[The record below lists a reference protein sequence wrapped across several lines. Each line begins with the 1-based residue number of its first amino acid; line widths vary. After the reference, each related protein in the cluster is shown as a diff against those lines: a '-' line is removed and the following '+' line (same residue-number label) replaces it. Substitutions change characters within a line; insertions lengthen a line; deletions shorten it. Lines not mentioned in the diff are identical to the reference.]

1 MAGISVQKITT
12 TTKTAVKI
20 DSDTFTSMLFSNADG
35 SSSATVT
42 IWVVAQSGA
51 VQRAATGVYVNTSY
65 VGSTPG
71 TSTAVTVDNG
81 SGSASAASDDLF
93 LYERVYG
100 SDGAFYGICTAVA
113 STTSLTFGGG
123 LVKSLADNT
132 LLYVGSRFHLLTNS
146 VIPAGTALS
155 IGYDDFRFDNNN
167 YDLYIKSNQE
177 IDIII
182 SS

>member
-12 TTKTAVKI
+12 TVKTAINI
-20 DSDTFTSMLFSNADG
+20 DGDTFTSMLFSNADG
-35 SSSATVT
+35 SSDATAS
-42 IWVVAQSGA
+42 IYVVDQNGSN
-51 VQRAATGVYVNTSY
+51 VATTSVYVNTSY

-81 SGSASAASDDLF
+81 SGGASAAVDDTF
-93 LYERVYG
+93 LNERVYS
-100 SDGAFYGICTAVA
+100 SDGTFHGICTAVA
-113 STTSLTFGGG
+113 SSTSLTFGGG
-123 LVKSLADNT
+123 LVKSLANNT
-132 LLYVGSRFHLLTNS
+132 LLYVGARFHLLTNS

-167 YDLYIKSNQE
+167 YNLYIKSDQE